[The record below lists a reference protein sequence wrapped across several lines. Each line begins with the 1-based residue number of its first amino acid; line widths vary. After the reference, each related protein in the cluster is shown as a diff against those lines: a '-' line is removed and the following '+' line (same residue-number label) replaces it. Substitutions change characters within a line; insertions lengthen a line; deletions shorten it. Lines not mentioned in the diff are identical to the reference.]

1 VSWNH
6 ATILLSGKKG
16 RYLWYGRSSGFTK
29 RTTIIGCYTMY
40 AVHIALRGLL
50 RCATRKLRRSMPEGE
65 AFTSCP
71 RIGRAISAVLGQRS
85 LVAPVGAWRPLARL
99 SARASPLFFSLVPTR
114 LGALWLS
121 VGNFWRQMPAL
132 LPPHPQA
139 RTSCCYSTASFC
151 TLLVLLPERGRL
163 GSTSS
168 LESDPLCI
176 FRSGRFAGNAR
187 PGNQAEA
194 IAPTPDEVSKVRS
207 TPTRA
212 A

>member
-1 VSWNH
+1 MVGARCLPS
-6 ATILLSGKKG
+6 A
-16 RYLWYGRSSGFTK
+16 RRSSVAIRSAH
-29 RTTIIGCYTMY
+29 RTGGIVE
-40 AVHIALRGLL
+40 VHNPEASEEHARRG
-50 RCATRKLRRSMPEGE
+50 S
-65 AFTSCP
+65 FTSCP
-71 RIGRAISAVLGQRS
+71 RIGRAISAVLRQRS
-85 LVAPVGAWRPLARL
+85 LVAPVGAWRPLGAAICARKPPFL
-99 SARASPLFFSLVPTR
+99 QQAPSLVPAR

-139 RTSCCYSTASFC
+139 RTSCRYSTAYFC
-151 TLLVLLPERGRL
+151 TFLVLLPERGGL

-168 LESDPLCI
+168 LESDPLCV

-194 IAPTPDEVSKVRS
+194 TAPTPSKVRG
-207 TPTRA
+207 TPSRA